1 MLASIL
7 PFILRYAYLIF
18 PVATLAYIVSNKY
31 RYGLNKYPGPWLAAY
46 TDWWR
51 FFDNVGQ
58 KSEKTFIELHRKY
71 GDVVRIGPNVLSFAD
86 PRALKTIYGLNKG
99 FVKVCH
105 VCSTCIG
112 VMNSFVMQSEFYPV
126 QQGVVKGRRLPSLFS
141 STDEGYHARYRRCV
155 NGAFSM
161 SSLVS
166 YEPLVESTLSVF
178 LNQTEKLFESKG
190 SVCNFSRWLQYF
202 AFDVIGEL
210 TWSKRIG
217 FIERNEDVSGI
228 IEFIAGFLEY
238 AGPVGGLHFFYV

>member
-1 MLASIL
+1 MLADIL
-7 PFILRYAYLIF
+7 PFVLKYSYIIF
-18 PVATLAYIVSNKY
+18 PVLTITYFVSNKY

-58 KSEKTFIELHRKY
+58 KSEKTFIDLHRKY
-71 GDVVRIGPNVLSFAD
+71 GDIVRIGPNVLSFAD

-99 FVKVCH
+99 FVK
-105 VCSTCIG
+105 
-112 VMNSFVMQSEFYPV
+112 SEFYPV
-126 QQGVVKGRRLPSLFS
+126 QQAVVKGRRLPSLFS
-141 STDEGYHARYRRCV
+141 STDETYHARYRRCV

-178 LNQTEKLFESKG
+178 LNETEKKFESQG
-190 SVCNFSRWLQYF
+190 TVCNFSRWLQYF

-228 IEFIAGFLEY
+228 IEFIASFLEY
-238 AGPVGGLHFFYV
+238 AGPVSKADS

>member
-1 MLASIL
+1 MMIASAVL
-7 PFILRYAYLIF
+7 PFISHH
-18 PVATLAYIVSNKY
+18 VYIIVPLLTITYFVGNKY
-31 RYGLNKYPGPWLAAY
+31 RYGINKYPGPWLAAY

-51 FFDNVGQ
+51 FFENVGQ
-58 KSEKTFIELHRKY
+58 KSEKTFIELHQKY
-71 GDVVRIGPNVLSFAD
+71 GDIVRIGPNVLSFAD

-99 FVKVCH
+99 FTKVCP
-105 VCSTCIG
+105 TPPL
-112 VMNSFVMQSEFYPV
+112 FDTADLLRQSDFYPI

-141 STDEGYHARYRRCV
+141 STDETYHARYRRCV

-178 LNQTEKLFESKG
+178 LSQTEKLFESQDK
-190 SVCNFSRWLQYF
+190 VCNFGRWLQFF

-228 IEFIAGFLEY
+228 IGFIAGFLEY
-238 AGPVGGLHFFYV
+238 AGPVSEPY